1 MVNAL
6 LIMLLAS
13 SSGLQ
18 DPTRPL
24 RPIMEAPKVTT
35 SASKAQAPAFRLQA
49 IFTGGPRPSAII
61 DGERYHLGDTLG
73 NYRLSH
79 INNGQVILSAN
90 GQPLTLTLF
99 PLSTTLSKP

>member
-1 MVNAL
+1 MVNSL

-13 SSGLQ
+13 STGLQ

-24 RPIMEAPKVTT
+24 SPIIVAPEVTT
-35 SASKAQAPAFRLQA
+35 SAPKTQAPGFRLQA
-49 IFTGGPRPSAII
+49 IFTGGPRPSVII
-61 DGERYHLGDTLG
+61 DGERHHIGDTLG

-79 INNGQVILSAN
+79 INNGQVTLSAD

>member
-1 MVNAL
+1 MVNSL

-13 SSGLQ
+13 STGLQ

-24 RPIMEAPKVTT
+24 SPTLAVPEAHITAP
-35 SASKAQAPAFRLQA
+35 SQQAPAFRLQA
-49 IFTGGPRPSAII
+49 IFTGGSRPSVII